1 MSEESLIQESG
12 AYGTALENSEP
23 APERPE
29 WLPEKFNT
37 GEDLAKSYSELSS
50 KLGAKEESIRE
61 QMMQE
66 IQEKA
71 FENRPASKG
80 EYVLPDIIDEDSSV
94 DNELLDWW
102 STHAFESGM
111 SQEEFQEGIE
121 MYAKAFGDGPD
132 LEAEAERLGD
142 NANQRIEAASL
153 FANQFFPADA
163 LPAIERMCETA
174 DGIIALEAIMEATR
188 DPSPTTET
196 QPSSQI
202 TQQSLEEMMKD
213 ERYWNASKRDS
224 HFVKQVDEG
233 FKRLYG

>member
-1 MSEESLIQESG
+1 MSEESLIQEGG
-12 AYGTALENSEP
+12 AYGTAPENSEP

-94 DNELLDWW
+94 DNDLLDWW

-111 SQEEFQEGIE
+111 SQDEFKEGIE

-132 LEAEAERLGD
+132 LQAEAERLGD

-188 DPSPTTET
+188 DPSPTTDA

>member
-1 MSEESLIQESG
+1 
-12 AYGTALENSEP
+12 
-23 APERPE
+23 
-29 WLPEKFNT
+29 
-37 GEDLAKSYSELSS
+37 
-50 KLGAKEESIRE
+50 
-61 QMMQE
+61 
-66 IQEKA
+66 
-71 FENRPASKG
+71 
-80 EYVLPDIIDEDSSV
+80 
-94 DNELLDWW
+94 
-102 STHAFESGM
+102 M
-111 SQEEFQEGIE
+111 SQDEFQEGIE

-188 DPSPTTET
+188 DPSPTTDA